1 VALLLTPQ
9 WKRLL
14 GFVRPYTF
22 RLAVGVVLLGFVA
35 LAEGAVALLIVPIF
49 DRVLNPTS
57 SDSNVL
63 LFKVP
68 FGGPPLYVNHL
79 FPHRIHNVWPIVS
92 IPCLCSSPSNLCAS
106 LAASV

>member
-1 VALLLTPQ
+1 MALLLTPQ

-57 SDSNVL
+57 SDSTTFFRTAFITSGR
-63 LFKVP
+63 LFR
-68 FGGPPLYVNHL
+68 F
-79 FPHRIHNVWPIVS
+79 RCWW
-92 IPCLCSSPSNLCAS
+92 CLR
-106 LAASV
+106 